1 MHRRLYIFTG
11 KGGVGKTTLAMS
23 FTKQLQREGRQV
35 LYYCFYQLPEKQLWD
50 ALKLPVLELELE
62 KSAEIYIAKKLNSK
76 TIASWIMLTHF
87 FKSLFQIL
95 PALGHM
101 ILLGHI
107 IDELEKNPE
116 LIIVL
121 DSPASGHAL
130 TMFESSTNFKNIF
143 KTGLIVKDIER
154 MQNFLNTEANIAT
167 YIIANPTDLAM
178 TEARELQKELNENCK
193 ENTKACS
200 IIINNSYQKFFDLYH
215 LETNDLPDFI
225 QSKLNAEQ
233 EMHLSSIT
241 FPHLTTNIPEE
252 LVRQLM
258 PFTQELV

>member
-11 KGGVGKTTLAMS
+11 KGGVGKTSLAMS
-23 FTKQLQREGRQV
+23 FTKQLQLEGKNV
-35 LYYCFYQLPEKQLWD
+35 LYYCFYQLPEKKLWD
-50 ALKLPVLELELE
+50 ALKLPVLDIELE
-62 KSAEIYIAKKLNSK
+62 KSAETYIGRKLNSK
-76 TIASWIMLTHF
+76 TIASWIMMTHF

-107 IDELEKNPE
+107 IDELENNPN

-143 KTGLIVKDIER
+143 KTGLIVKDIEK
-154 MQNFLNTEANIAT
+154 MQNFLNNETNIAT
-167 YIIANPTDLAM
+167 YIIANPTELAI
-178 TEARELQKELNENCK
+178 TEARELQKELGEK
-193 ENTKACS
+193 SSS
-200 IIINNSYQKFFDLYH
+200 IIINNSYLKFFEINH
-215 LETNDLPDFI
+215 LDQTALPSFLEG
-225 QSKLNAEQ
+225 KLKAEK
-233 EMHLSSIT
+233 EMNLKALT

-252 LVRQLM
+252 LVRELM
-258 PFTQELV
+258 PYTKELA

>member
-23 FTKQLQREGRQV
+23 FTKQLQLEGKQV
-35 LYYCFYQLPEKQLWD
+35 LYYCFYQLPEKKLWESLEL
-50 ALKLPVLELELE
+50 AVLELDPE
-62 KSAEIYIAKKLNSK
+62 KSAEVYIARKLNSK
-76 TIASWIMLTHF
+76 TVASWIMMTHF

-107 IDELEKNPE
+107 IDELENNPN

-154 MQNFLNTEANIAT
+154 MQNFLGNESNIAT
-167 YIIANPTDLAM
+167 YIIANPTELAI
-178 TEARELQKELNENCK
+178 TEARELQKELSEK
-193 ENTKACS
+193 TS
-200 IIINNSYQKFFDLYH
+200 TIIINNSYTKFFEINN
-215 LETNDLPDFI
+215 LETTDLPSFL
-225 QSKLNAEQ
+225 QGKLTAEK
-233 EMHLSSIT
+233 EMNLTAIT
-241 FPHLTTNIPEE
+241 FPHLTTNVPSDLIRE
-252 LVRQLM
+252 LV
-258 PFTQELV
+258 PFTKVLA

>member
-23 FTKQLQREGRQV
+23 FTKQLQLEGKNV
-35 LYYCFYQLPEKQLWD
+35 LYYCFYQLPEKKLWN
-50 ALKLPVLELELE
+50 ALKLPVLELDLE
-62 KSAEIYIAKKLNSK
+62 KSAEIYIGKKLNSK
-76 TIASWIMLTHF
+76 TIASWIMMTHF

-107 IDELEKNPE
+107 IDELEKNPD

-154 MQNFLNTEANIAT
+154 MQNFLNTESNIAT
-167 YIIANPTDLAM
+167 YIIANPTDLAI
-178 TEARELQKELNENCK
+178 TEARELQKELSEK
-193 ENTKACS
+193 TSS
-200 IIINNSYQKFFDLYH
+200 IIINNSYKKFFELNH
-215 LETNDLPDFI
+215 LDTTQLPSFLE
-225 QSKLNAEQ
+225 SKLTAER
-233 EMHLSSIT
+233 EMNLTVTT
-241 FPHLTTNIPEE
+241 FPHLTTNVPEE
-252 LVRQLM
+252 LIRELM
-258 PFTQELV
+258 PFTKELV

>member
-23 FTKQLQREGRQV
+23 FTKQLQLEGKNV
-35 LYYCFYQLPEKQLWD
+35 LYYCFYQLPEKKLWES
-50 ALKLPVLELELE
+50 LELPVLELDPE
-62 KSAEIYIAKKLNSK
+62 KSAEVYIGRKLNSK
-76 TIASWIMLTHF
+76 TIASWIMMTHF

-107 IDELEKNPE
+107 IDELEGNPD

-130 TMFESSTNFKNIF
+130 TMFESSANFKNIF

-154 MQNFLNTEANIAT
+154 MQNFLNNESNIAT
-167 YIIANPTDLAM
+167 YIIANPTELAI
-178 TEARELQKELNENCK
+178 TEARELQKELSEK
-193 ENTKACS
+193 PSK
-200 IIINNSYQKFFDLYH
+200 IIINNSYTKFFDINNLST
-215 LETNDLPDFI
+215 EDLPAFLKG
-225 QSKLNAEQ
+225 KLIAEK
-233 EMHLSSIT
+233 EMDLSAIT
-241 FPHLTTNIPEE
+241 FPNLTTNIPVELIRE
-252 LVRQLM
+252 LV
-258 PFTQELV
+258 PFTRMLA

>member
-23 FTKQLQREGRQV
+23 FTKELQSEGKQV
-35 LYYCFYQLPEKQLWD
+35 LYYCFYQLPEKKLWD
-50 ALKLPVLELELE
+50 KLDLPVLDLETE
-62 KSAEIYIAKKLNSK
+62 KSAEVYIGKKLNST
-76 TIASWIMLTHF
+76 TIASWIMKTHF

-107 IDELEKNPE
+107 ISELENNPD

-143 KTGLIVKDIER
+143 KTGLIVKDIEK
-154 MQNFLNTEANIAT
+154 MQSFLNNENNLIT
-167 YIIANPTDLAM
+167 YVIANPTDLAI
-178 TEARELQKELNENCK
+178 TEARELQKELSENNK
-193 ENTKACS
+193 SCS
-200 IIINNSYQKFFDLYH
+200 IIINNSYQKFFELYQ
-215 LETNDLPDFI
+215 LDTVDLPSFLE
-225 QSKLNAEQ
+225 SKLVAEK
-233 EMHLSSIT
+233 EMDLQALT

-252 LVRQLM
+252 LIRELM
-258 PFTQELV
+258 PFTKELV